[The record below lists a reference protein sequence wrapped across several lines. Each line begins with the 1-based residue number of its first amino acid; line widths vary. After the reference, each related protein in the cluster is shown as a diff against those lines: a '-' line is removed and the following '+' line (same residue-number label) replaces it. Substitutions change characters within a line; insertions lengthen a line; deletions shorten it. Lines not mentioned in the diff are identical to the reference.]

1 MVLVWVPVLALGRGS
16 RRGTKEEEKG
26 PVGLGLGPGGGQVGG
41 PGRGPKVVL
50 KGHPKIPEK
59 GVFGK
64 RARNGAFYVS

>member
-1 MVLVWVPVLALGRGS
+1 MVLVVGPSA
-16 RRGTKEEEKG
+16 GTGKGVQERDQKEGGKG

-41 PGRGPKVVL
+41 PGGGPKVVL

-64 RARNGAFYVS
+64 MAKKGAF